1 MTHSSFP
8 GGVSIV
14 PFPRPIARESCHDPA
29 PPASMA
35 DETTKTEMTETAQ
48 FLGRGDRAGVRFPRA
63 PRPGFP
69 IPPTPRRRRQG
80 APGQSLRARRD
91 VRAYGVDGSNA
102 IRFGFS
108 REIPGAPPTLLQ
120 PVRHRKVLHAK
131 CLRTDH
137 LVLIGRCSPSTDR
150 HGCSKRKSARTR
162 LNKSGCSMWAPWAQP
177 GRMQRRA
184 FGIPSHRTTESE
196 GLVERSISP
205 TTTKVGIFN
214 S

>member
-1 MTHSSFP
+1 MTLSGHSLDYP
-8 GGVSIV
+8 VKLG
-14 PFPRPIARESCHDPA
+14 C
-29 PPASMA
+29 
-35 DETTKTEMTETAQ
+35 TEKK
-48 FLGRGDRAGVRFPRA
+48 
-63 PRPGFP
+63 GFP
-69 IPPTPRRRRQG
+69 YSCRRPQFVG
-80 APGQSLRARRD
+80 AHLHRGQEIHGIDDAHVGGRKVPGQPLRARRG

-108 REIPGAPPTLLQ
+108 RETPGAPPTLPQ